1 MKFDGRAHFAVL
13 TEMCPSLPKCILQ
26 QQGGEHMNKGIDVSS
41 HQGAINWEQVKSDA
55 VEFAIL
61 RAGYGRELSQKDTS
75 FERNFAG
82 CM

>member
-1 MKFDGRAHFAVL
+1 
-13 TEMCPSLPKCILQ
+13 
-26 QQGGEHMNKGIDVSS
+26 MNKGIDVSS